1 MKRIR
6 NKIQSIPVGAKSA
19 VVYTASSVFTRG
31 LAIISVPIFT
41 RLMTT
46 EQIGVVNIYNSWY
59 SLISAFATLSL
70 TSGGF
75 AVAMKEYSD
84 KRDEYESSILTL
96 TSIVAFIIALVY
108 AITPIFWQKTLG
120 LPNSLIVLML
130 IGFLFTPARDF
141 WLSRQRY
148 EYKYKLA
155 GAVSII
161 TAIMATLASIIAVVY
176 MSNQNLKET
185 ALGRLFANYV
195 IIYSVAAV
203 IWLYILIRG
212 KKWYCKEYWK
222 MSLAISI
229 PLIGYNIAGQV
240 LNVSDR
246 MMIGRLVNNSAVG
259 IYGTLYTVSS
269 LSLLVWQAINA
280 SFVPY
285 LFQNIEKKDHN
296 IKKISN
302 MLLEAYAVIAVL
314 LTSFAPEIVKILAT
328 KEYYEAIY
336 IMPSIAAGVFFT
348 SYANLYSN
356 VAVYYKKTKY
366 VMYPAIIAAGIN
378 LLLNYVFIKLFGYMA
393 AAYTTLFSYIV
404 LAALQA
410 IWSKKVCRENDNVIS
425 NIYDNKKL
433 VILAVVTTG
442 VSLLAIPLYSNTII
456 RYIFI
461 LGEIIV
467 TIIIVNR
474 ILKSE
479 MIKDKRK

>member
-1 MKRIR
+1 
-6 NKIQSIPVGAKSA
+6 
-19 VVYTASSVFTRG
+19 
-31 LAIISVPIFT
+31 
-41 RLMTT
+41 MTT
-46 EQIGVVNIYNSWY
+46 DQIGVVNIYNSWY

-75 AVAMKEYSD
+75 AVAMKDYSD
-84 KRDEYESSILTL
+84 RRDEYESSILTL
-96 TSIVAFIIALVY
+96 TSIVAIVIALIY
-108 AITPIFWQKTLG
+108 AIAPMFWQKMLG
-120 LPNSLIVLML
+120 LPNALIILML
-130 IGFLFTPARDF
+130 IGFLFAPARDF

-155 GAVSII
+155 GAVSVL
-161 TAIMATLASIIAVVY
+161 TAIVATFASIFAVIFV
-176 MSNQNLKET
+176 SNRHFEET
-185 ALGRLFANYV
+185 SLVRLFSNYI
-195 IIYSVAAV
+195 IIYGVAAV
-203 IWLYILIRG
+203 IWIYILLKG
-212 KKWYCKEYWK
+212 KKFYCKEYWK

-285 LFQNIEKKDHN
+285 LFQNIDKKEHN
-296 IKKISN
+296 IKQISN

-314 LTSFAPEIVKILAT
+314 LTFFAPEIVKILAT

-356 VAVYYKKTKY
+356 IAVYYKESKY
-366 VMYPAIIAAGIN
+366 VMYPAIVAAILN
-378 LLLNYVFIKLFGYMA
+378 LVLNYVFIKMFGYMA
-393 AAYTTLFSYIV
+393 AAYTTLFSYII
-404 LAALQA
+404 LAILQV
-410 IWSKKVCRENDNVIS
+410 IWSAKVCKENNNEIN
-425 NIYDNKKL
+425 NIYDNKRML
-433 VILAVVTTG
+433 LLAIVTTV
-442 VSLLAIPLYSNTII
+442 VSLMAIPLYSNTFV
-456 RYIFI
+456 RYLFI
-461 LGEIIV
+461 AIGIVAASIIV
-467 TIIIVNR
+467 RR

-479 MIKDKRK
+479 MLNK

>member
-1 MKRIR
+1 
-6 NKIQSIPVGAKSA
+6 
-19 VVYTASSVFTRG
+19 
-31 LAIISVPIFT
+31 
-41 RLMTT
+41 MTT
-46 EQIGVVNIYNSWY
+46 DQIGVVNIYNSWY

-75 AVAMKEYSD
+75 AVAMKDYSD
-84 KRDEYESSILTL
+84 RRDEYESSILTL
-96 TSIVAFIIALVY
+96 TSIVAIVIALIY
-108 AITPIFWQKTLG
+108 AVAPMFWQSMLG
-120 LPNSLIVLML
+120 LPNALIILML
-130 IGFLFTPARDF
+130 IGFLFAPARDF

-155 GAVSII
+155 GAVSVL
-161 TAIMATLASIIAVVY
+161 TAIVATFASIFAVIFV
-176 MSNQNLKET
+176 SNRHFEET
-185 ALGRLFANYV
+185 ALVRLFSNYI
-195 IIYSVAAV
+195 IIYGVAAV
-203 IWLYILIRG
+203 IWLYLLLKG
-212 KKWYCKEYWK
+212 KKFYCKEYWK

-285 LFQNIEKKDHN
+285 LFQNIDKKEHN
-296 IKKISN
+296 IKQISN

-314 LTSFAPEIVKILAT
+314 LTFFAPEIVKILAT

-356 VAVYYKKTKY
+356 IAVYYKETKY
-366 VMYPAIIAAGIN
+366 VMYPAIVAAILN
-378 LLLNYVFIKLFGYMA
+378 LVLNFVFIKMFGYMA
-393 AAYTTLFSYIV
+393 AAYTTLFSYII
-404 LAALQA
+404 LAILQV
-410 IWSKKVCRENDNVIS
+410 IWSAKVSKENNNDIN
-425 NIYDNKKL
+425 NIYDNRRML
-433 VILAVVTTG
+433 LLAIVTTV
-442 VSLLAIPLYSNTII
+442 VSLMAIPLYSNTFV
-456 RYIFI
+456 RYLFI
-461 LGEIIV
+461 AIGIVVASIIV
-467 TIIIVNR
+467 RR

-479 MIKDKRK
+479 MLNK

>member
-1 MKRIR
+1 MKRII
-6 NKIQSIPVGAKSA
+6 NKIKNIPIGAKSA
-19 VVYTASSVFTRG
+19 VVYTISSVFTRG

-46 EQIGVVNIYNSWY
+46 DQIGVVNIYNSWY

-75 AVAMKEYSD
+75 AVAMKDYSD
-84 KRDEYESSILTL
+84 RRDEYESSILTL
-96 TSIVAFIIALVY
+96 TSIVAIVIALIY
-108 AITPIFWQKTLG
+108 AIAPMFWQKMLG
-120 LPNSLIVLML
+120 LPNALIILML
-130 IGFLFTPARDF
+130 IGFLFAPARDF

-155 GAVSII
+155 GAVSVL
-161 TAIMATLASIIAVVY
+161 TAIVATFASIFAVIFV
-176 MSNQNLKET
+176 SNRHFEET
-185 ALGRLFANYV
+185 SLVRLFSNYI
-195 IIYSVAAV
+195 IIYGVAAV
-203 IWLYILIRG
+203 IWIYILLKG
-212 KKWYCKEYWK
+212 KKFYCKEYWK

-285 LFQNIEKKDHN
+285 LFQNIDKKEHN
-296 IKKISN
+296 IKQISN

-314 LTSFAPEIVKILAT
+314 LTFFAPEIVKILAT

-356 VAVYYKKTKY
+356 IAVYYKESKY
-366 VMYPAIIAAGIN
+366 VMYPAIVAAILN
-378 LLLNYVFIKLFGYMA
+378 LVLNYVFIKMFGYMA
-393 AAYTTLFSYIV
+393 AAYTTLFSYII
-404 LAALQA
+404 LAILQV
-410 IWSKKVCRENDNVIS
+410 IWSAKVCKENNNEI
-425 NIYDNKKL
+425 NYIYDNKRML
-433 VILAVVTTG
+433 LLAIVTTV
-442 VSLLAIPLYSNTII
+442 VSLMAIPLYSNTFV
-456 RYIFI
+456 RYLFI
-461 LGEIIV
+461 AIGIVVASIIV
-467 TIIIVNR
+467 R
-474 ILKSE
+474 RLLKSE
-479 MIKDKRK
+479 MLKK